1 MQFSE
6 PLRACGFAV
15 GATRY
20 SDHLPGRAFPA
31 QIVLPVNLGGVIT
44 IQAVVDTGSTWC
56 ILNPELIGLLGD
68 AVDDAYVPAE
78 RLIIRGE
85 LYTGRLVRLPMR
97 LQAEIGDD
105 VEIEATAF
113 VPTLSPGELW
123 AFPDFIGLVGFLQRV
138 RIAIDPSE
146 NVLYF
151 GPT

>member
-6 PLRACGFAV
+6 PLRACGFAIGV
-15 GATRY
+15 TRY

-31 QIVLPVNLGGVIT
+31 QIVLPINLAGLIT

-56 ILNPELIGLLGD
+56 VLNPELIGLLGD
-68 AVDDAYVPAE
+68 AVEDTYAPAE
-78 RLIIRGE
+78 LLTVRGE
-85 LYTGRLVRLPMR
+85 HYTGRLVRLPMG

-105 VEIEATAF
+105 VEVEATAF
-113 VPTLSPGELW
+113 VPTLSPDEIW
-123 AFPDFIGLVGFLQRV
+123 HFPDFIGLVGFLQRI